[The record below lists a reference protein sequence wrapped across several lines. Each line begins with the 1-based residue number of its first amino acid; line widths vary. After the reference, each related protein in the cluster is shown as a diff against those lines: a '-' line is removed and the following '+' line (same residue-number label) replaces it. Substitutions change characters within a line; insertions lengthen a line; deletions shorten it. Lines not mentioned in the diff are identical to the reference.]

1 MRRTSLICRFKV
13 KYLKWSWVYFCVVN
27 WSLLVSSN
35 THDFPCSVWLSR
47 FPVSGMVSFLLSEGA
62 ADCCQGTC
70 ATTVPLK
77 LLSHAA
83 HCYGSYGSCVADGED
98 CRLPPSLG
106 NFHDS
111 FWYLLI
117 SHCILMEG
125 IIGLDKIQRRKSYLP
140 NYVFLYETD

>member
-1 MRRTSLICRFKV
+1 MTSLALCGCLGFQYQAWNKA
-13 KYLKWSWVYFCVVN
+13 S
-27 WSLLVSSN
+27 
-35 THDFPCSVWLSR
+35 
-47 FPVSGMVSFLLSEGA
+47 SFLLSEGA
-62 ADCCQGTC
+62 AACCQGTC
-70 ATTVPLK
+70 ATTVLLK

-111 FWYLLI
+111 FRYLLI

-125 IIGLDKIQRRKSYLP
+125 KIGLDKIQRRKSYLP
-140 NYVFLYETD
+140 NSVFLYETD